1 MCPNDNVY
9 ILIRFSN
16 RTNKETFYKNVPL
29 KNPKNKKKEKSLL
42 SFKFSNVFKIAPPI
56 DNSSGVAEK
65 QIQSFSLNRLKRRTQ
80 TRASDSKS
88 RDTFAEIKK
97 NGISVN
103 GDASRNVCN
112 SGDVIGRGGF
122 KRSSRAST
130 FRGLWYAKIRQQ
142 RARTK
147 ARAVS
152 SRVKK
157 KREREGGGE
166 RKWKRKEKKKIRKE
180 ARIEIARATDN
191 ELSGSA
197 RFRAKIQ
204 RLNRVIKSRRRLTTT
219 SRRLPFVRYPTQ
231 LSSVLFASCN

>member
-42 SFKFSNVFKIAPPI
+42 SFKFSNVFKIAPPL

-65 QIQSFSLNRLKRRTQ
+65 QIQSFSKPSKTPNLDACFGFKITRHLRRDQ
-80 TRASDSKS
+80 
-88 RDTFAEIKK
+88 K

-103 GDASRNVCN
+103 EDASQNVCN
-112 SGDVIGRGGF
+112 SGVIGRGGF

-157 KREREGGGE
+157 REREREEGKGNG
-166 RKWKRKEKKKIRKE
+166 KEKKKKKYGKKHELKSR
-180 ARIEIARATDN
+180 ARPTT
-191 ELSGSA
+191 S
-197 RFRAKIQ
+197 FRAA
-204 RLNRVIKSRRRLTTT
+204 RVSAQKS
-219 SRRLPFVRYPTQ
+219 
-231 LSSVLFASCN
+231 NG

>member
-42 SFKFSNVFKIAPPI
+42 SFKFSNVFKIAPPL

-65 QIQSFSLNRLKRRTQ
+65 QIQSFSKPSKTPNLDACFGFKITRHLRRDQ
-80 TRASDSKS
+80 
-88 RDTFAEIKK
+88 K

-112 SGDVIGRGGF
+112 SGGVIGRGGF

-157 KREREGGGE
+157 REREREE
-166 RKWKRKEKKKIRKE
+166 RKGNGKEKKKKKIRKE

>member
-42 SFKFSNVFKIAPPI
+42 SFKFSNVFKIAPPL

-112 SGDVIGRGGF
+112 SGGVIGRGGF

-157 KREREGGGE
+157 KERESEEGKGNG
-166 RKWKRKEKKKIRKE
+166 KEKKKKKYGKKHELKSR
-180 ARIEIARATDN
+180 ARPTT
-191 ELSGSA
+191 S
-197 RFRAKIQ
+197 FRAA
-204 RLNRVIKSRRRLTTT
+204 RVSAQKS
-219 SRRLPFVRYPTQ
+219 
-231 LSSVLFASCN
+231 NG